1 MFTGIVA
8 GTGRC
13 VAVRSG
19 DDGVELEVE
28 APFLD
33 GTRPGESVAVNGV
46 CLTVTAAEGGR
57 LTFTAVPETLRR
69 TTLGDLRPGDVVNLE
84 PALRWGDPV
93 GGHLVQGHVDG
104 TGTVRALT
112 RRGREVWMAV
122 EAPEALVPFLAP
134 KGSVAVDGVSLTV
147 VTVDGNRFT
156 VALIP
161 HTLER
166 TTLGRRR
173 VGDRVNLE
181 VDGLAR
187 HLVRWQAA
195 SAAGTGVAGA
205 SRRAGDAEAG
215 RASTTH
221 PEAGGA
227 ATTHAEARGAS
238 TVPPAPGPG
247 RPATPDG
254 AGAGDPVARVEAA
267 LTALRAGG
275 MAVVLDDA
283 DREGEGDLVVAAQH
297 ATPAHVNFMLQWGRG
312 LICAAMAEARCQALD
327 LPLMVDPPG
336 DPMGTPFTVSVD
348 ARQGV
353 TTGISAADRART
365 LRVLADP
372 ASRPGDLVRPG
383 HVFPLRAR
391 PWGVLQRRGHTEAAV
406 DLMRLAGLEPVAAIC
421 EILGPDGEAAR
432 PDAIVAW
439 AAYHGLPWVRV
450 SDVLAYRVRRER
462 LVRPVAATRLPTPYG
477 PFRLLAFE
485 YGPSGAVHLA
495 LTLGWEGPIPSQDPE
510 GAGGLPAPDGRSGA
524 MTPGGAPAPSDPA
537 PRPAGTD
544 PAPVLVRLHSQC
556 LTGDVFGS
564 LRCDCGDQLQAALAA
579 IAREGRGVLVYLQQ
593 EGRGVGLVAKLQAY
607 QLQDGGLD
615 TVEANQALGLPV
627 DARDYAAAAQILRA
641 LGVEAVRLLTN
652 NPDKLAQLERYGIR
666 VVERVPLPPV
676 WRRENRR
683 YLLAKRRRLGHWIG
697 GPDEPAG
704 EPGDPGRANAHH
716 PAPAVPGNPRQE
728 AAPSAADGA
737 PAGAGADELA
747 WDGAARDGGDGAP
760 HGGGDG
766 SWRSTRER

>member
-13 VAVRSG
+13 VAVRRVDG
-19 DDGVELEVE
+19 GVELEVE

-33 GTRPGESVAVNGV
+33 GARPGDSVAVNGV
-46 CLTVTAAEGGR
+46 CLTVTAADGGR
-57 LTFTAVPETLRR
+57 LTFTAVSETLRR
-69 TTLGDLRPGDVVNLE
+69 TTLGDLRAGDVVNLE
-84 PALRWGDPV
+84 PALRWGEPV
-93 GGHLVQGHVDG
+93 GGHLVHGHVDG
-104 TGTVRALT
+104 TGTVRAVA
-112 RRGREVWMAV
+112 RHGGEVRMAV

-147 VTVDGNRFT
+147 VSVEGNRFT

-187 HLVRWQAA
+187 YLMRWHAV
-195 SAAGTGVAGA
+195 SAG
-205 SRRAGDAEAG
+205 
-215 RASTTH
+215 
-221 PEAGGA
+221 AGGA
-227 ATTHAEARGAS
+227 GPRGRGTGGAEDDAAPDGHGA
-238 TVPPAPGPG
+238 AGPGPCSS
-247 RPATPDG
+247 ATPDG

-327 LPLMVDPPG
+327 LPLMVNPPG

-704 EPGDPGRANAHH
+704 EPGPEDPEQRLF
-716 PAPAVPGNPRQE
+716 PAAPGAPFEE
-728 AAPSAADGA
+728 AAPTVQVDLHAGT
-737 PAGAGADELA
+737 GAGAPDAAGVARAAE
-747 WDGAARDGGDGAP
+747 GAAESGGEEP
-760 HGGGDG
+760 
-766 SWRSTRER
+766 WRSTREG